1 MEASSLEN
9 KVENQ
14 MENYI
19 LIDEHDDD
27 KFHDECGVVGIY
39 SKDPSVDVGTLSY
52 LALYAL
58 QHRGQES
65 AGIAS
70 FDGDHIHIEKGMGLV
85 SDIFDETKVRNL
97 NGYCSVGH
105 VRYSTAGGS
114 SIQNAQPIYSKFKQG
129 EIAVAHNGQ
138 LVNADVLREM
148 FEDLGYSFETTS
160 DSEIIIKMIA
170 RAAKKGIERAID
182 DTVQTIRGSYAL
194 TMVVDGMLVG
204 VRDFQGIRPLALGKL
219 GEDGYVLASET
230 CAFDCLGATYLRDVQ
245 PGEIVIID
253 DNGIRS
259 IQHNERTYPR
269 PCSFEYVYFA
279 RPDSTIDGVNVHESR
294 KKAGAILWEESPVEA
309 DVVVGVPD
317 SGLDAALGLSIASGI
332 PYDIGLVKNK
342 YVGRSFIM
350 PDQQA
355 RERAVH
361 IKLSAMRSV
370 VGGKRIILVDDSIV
384 RGTTSRQLVMLMK
397 EAGAKEVHMRIPSP
411 VVAYPC
417 YFGIDTPY
425 REQLIG
431 AKMTVDE
438 MCAHLGA
445 DSLAFLSQEGL
456 VNSIKP
462 KGHFCTGC
470 FTGQYPMSVHME
482 DE

>member
-1 MEASSLEN
+1 MKIKMEKPMKNTNSSSFL
-9 KVENQ
+9 
-14 MENYI
+14 
-19 LIDEHDDD
+19 LDEHDDD

-39 SKDPSVDVGTLSY
+39 SNDPSVHVGTLSY

-65 AGIAS
+65 AGIATY
-70 FDGDHIHIEKGMGLV
+70 DGEQIRLEKGMGLV
-85 SDIFDETKVRNL
+85 ADVFDEKKLHTLK
-97 NGYCSVGH
+97 GKCAIGH
-105 VRYSTAGGS
+105 VRYSTSGDS
-114 SIQNAQPIYSKFKQG
+114 SLQNAQPIYSKFKQG

-138 LVNADVLREM
+138 LINADVLHDM
-148 FEDLGYSFETTS
+148 FEDLGYTFETTS
-160 DSEIIIKMIA
+160 DSEVIIKMIA

-182 DTVQTIRGSYAL
+182 DTVRTIKGSYAL
-194 TMVVDGMLVG
+194 TMIVDDMLVG
-204 VRDFQGIRPLALGKL
+204 VRDPQGIRPLVLGRL
-219 GEDGYVLASET
+219 NDGGYVLASET
-230 CAFDCLGATYLRDVQ
+230 CAFDCLGAIYERDIE

-253 DNGIRS
+253 QNGLRS
-259 IQHNERTYPR
+259 LQNNERTYAS

-294 KKAGAILWEESPVEA
+294 KKAGEILWAESPVDA

-317 SGLDAALGLSIASGI
+317 SGLDAALGLSIASGL

-350 PDQQA
+350 PDQES

-370 VGGKRIILVDDSIV
+370 IAGRRVILVDDSIV
-384 RGTTSRQLVMLMK
+384 RGTTSRQLVNLMK

-425 REQLIG
+425 RDQLIG
-431 AKMTVDE
+431 AKMSVEE
-438 MCAHLGA
+438 MREHLGA

-456 VNSIKP
+456 INSIRE
-462 KGHFCTGC
+462 GGRFCTGC
-470 FTGQYPMSVHME
+470 FTGEYPMSVRME

>member
-1 MEASSLEN
+1 MKNTNSSSFL
-9 KVENQ
+9 
-14 MENYI
+14 
-19 LIDEHDDD
+19 LDEHDDD

-39 SKDPSVDVGTLSY
+39 SNDPSVHVGTLSY

-65 AGIAS
+65 AGIATY
-70 FDGDHIHIEKGMGLV
+70 DGEQIRLEKGMGLV
-85 SDIFDETKVRNL
+85 ADVFDEKKLHTLKGN
-97 NGYCSVGH
+97 CAIGH
-105 VRYSTAGGS
+105 VRYSTSGDS
-114 SIQNAQPIYSKFKQG
+114 SLQNAQPIYSKFKQG

-138 LVNADVLREM
+138 LINADVLHDM
-148 FEDLGYSFETTS
+148 FEDLGYTFETTS
-160 DSEIIIKMIA
+160 DSEVIIKMIA

-182 DTVQTIRGSYAL
+182 DTVRTIKGSYAL
-194 TMVVDGMLVG
+194 TMIVDDMLVG
-204 VRDFQGIRPLALGKL
+204 VRDPQGIRPLVLGRL
-219 GEDGYVLASET
+219 NDGGYVLASET
-230 CAFDCLGATYLRDVQ
+230 CAFDCLGAIYERDIE

-253 DNGIRS
+253 QNGLRS
-259 IQHNERTYPR
+259 LQNNERTYAS

-294 KKAGAILWEESPVEA
+294 KKAGEILWAESPIDA

-317 SGLDAALGLSIASGI
+317 SGLDAALGLSIASGL

-350 PDQQA
+350 PDQES

-370 VGGKRIILVDDSIV
+370 IAGRRVILVDDSIV
-384 RGTTSRQLVMLMK
+384 RGTTSRQLVNLMK

-425 REQLIG
+425 RDQLIG
-431 AKMTVDE
+431 AKMSVEE
-438 MCAHLGA
+438 MREHLGA

-456 VNSIKP
+456 INSIRE
-462 KGHFCTGC
+462 GGRFCTGC
-470 FTGQYPMSVHME
+470 FTGEYPMSVRME

>member
-1 MEASSLEN
+1 MKIKMEKPMKNTNSSSFL
-9 KVENQ
+9 
-14 MENYI
+14 
-19 LIDEHDDD
+19 LDEHDDD

-39 SKDPSVDVGTLSY
+39 SNDPSVHVGTLSY

-65 AGIAS
+65 AGIATY
-70 FDGDHIHIEKGMGLV
+70 DGEQIRLEKGMGLV
-85 SDIFDETKVRNL
+85 ADVFDEKKLHTLKGN
-97 NGYCSVGH
+97 CAIGH
-105 VRYSTAGGS
+105 VRYSTSGDS
-114 SIQNAQPIYSKFKQG
+114 SLQNAQPIYSKFKQG

-138 LVNADVLREM
+138 LINADVLHDM
-148 FEDLGYSFETTS
+148 FEDLGYTFETTS
-160 DSEIIIKMIA
+160 DSEVIIKMIA

-182 DTVQTIRGSYAL
+182 DTVRTIKGSYAL
-194 TMVVDGMLVG
+194 TMIVDDMLVG
-204 VRDFQGIRPLALGKL
+204 VRDPQGIRPLVLGRL
-219 GEDGYVLASET
+219 NDGGYVLASET
-230 CAFDCLGATYLRDVQ
+230 CAFDCLGAIYERDIE

-253 DNGIRS
+253 QNGLRS
-259 IQHNERTYPR
+259 LQNNERTYAS

-294 KKAGAILWEESPVEA
+294 KKAGEILWAESPIDA

-317 SGLDAALGLSIASGI
+317 SGLDAALGLSIASGL

-350 PDQQA
+350 PDQES

-370 VGGKRIILVDDSIV
+370 IAGRRVILVDDSIV
-384 RGTTSRQLVMLMK
+384 RGTTSRQLVNLMK

-425 REQLIG
+425 RDQLIG
-431 AKMTVDE
+431 AKMSVEE
-438 MCAHLGA
+438 MREHLGA

-456 VNSIKP
+456 INSIRE
-462 KGHFCTGC
+462 GGRFCTGC
-470 FTGQYPMSVHME
+470 FTGEYPMSVRME

>member
-1 MEASSLEN
+1 MKNTNSSSFL
-9 KVENQ
+9 
-14 MENYI
+14 
-19 LIDEHDDD
+19 LDEHDDD

-39 SKDPSVDVGTLSY
+39 SNDPSVHVGTLSY

-65 AGIAS
+65 AGIATY
-70 FDGDHIHIEKGMGLV
+70 DGEQIRLEKGMGLV
-85 SDIFDETKVRNL
+85 ADVFDEKKLDTLKGN
-97 NGYCSVGH
+97 CAIGH
-105 VRYSTAGGS
+105 VRYSTSGDS
-114 SIQNAQPIYSKFKQG
+114 SLQNAQPIYSKFKQG

-138 LVNADVLREM
+138 LINADVLHDM
-148 FEDLGYSFETTS
+148 FEDLGYTFETTS
-160 DSEIIIKMIA
+160 DSEVIIKMIA

-182 DTVQTIRGSYAL
+182 DTVRAIKGSYAL
-194 TMVVDGMLVG
+194 TMIVDDMLVG
-204 VRDFQGIRPLALGKL
+204 VRDPQGIRPLVLGRL
-219 GEDGYVLASET
+219 NDGGYVLASET
-230 CAFDCLGATYLRDVQ
+230 CAFDCLGAIYERDIE

-253 DNGIRS
+253 QNGLRS
-259 IQHNERTYPR
+259 LQNNEKTYAS

-294 KKAGAILWEESPVEA
+294 KKAGEILWAESPVDA

-317 SGLDAALGLSIASGI
+317 SGLDAALGLSIASGL

-350 PDQQA
+350 PDQES

-370 VGGKRIILVDDSIV
+370 IAGRRVILVDDSIV
-384 RGTTSRQLVMLMK
+384 RGTTSRQLVNLMK

-425 REQLIG
+425 RDQLIG
-431 AKMTVDE
+431 AKMSVEE
-438 MCAHLGA
+438 MRKHLGA

-456 VNSIKP
+456 INSIRE
-462 KGHFCTGC
+462 GGRFCTGC
-470 FTGQYPMSVHME
+470 FTGEYPMSVRME

>member
-1 MEASSLEN
+1 
-9 KVENQ
+9 
-14 MENYI
+14 MENTRI
-19 LIDEHDDD
+19 VEDRDLFLLDGHDDD

-39 SKDPSVDVGTLSY
+39 SKDPAVHVGTLSY

-65 AGIAS
+65 AGIAT
-70 FDGDHIHIEKGMGLV
+70 FDGDRIHMEKGMGLV
-85 SDIFDETKVRNL
+85 SDVFDEAKVKSL
-97 NGYCSVGH
+97 KGFSSVGH

-114 SIQNAQPIYSKFKQG
+114 SVQNAQPIYSKFKQG

-138 LVNADVLREM
+138 LINVEILREM

-182 DTVQTIRGSYAL
+182 ETIKTIKGSYAL
-194 TMVVDGMLVG
+194 TMIVDEMLVG
-204 VRDFQGIRPLALGKL
+204 VRDPQGIRPLAIGKI
-219 GEDGYVLASET
+219 GENGYILASET
-230 CAFDCLGATYLRDVQ
+230 CAFDCVGATYLRDVE

-253 DNGIRS
+253 DNGLRS
-259 IQHNERTYPR
+259 IQHNERTYAR

-294 KKAGAILWEESPVEA
+294 KKAGAILWVESPVEA

-317 SGLDAALGLSIASGI
+317 SGLDAALGLAVASGI

-370 VGGKRIILVDDSIV
+370 VSGKRIILVDDSIV
-384 RGTTSRQLVMLMK
+384 RGTTSRQLVNLMK

-411 VVAYPC
+411 VVSYPC

-425 REQLIG
+425 RDQLIG
-431 AKMTVDE
+431 AKMSVDE
-438 MCAHLGA
+438 MCEHLGA
-445 DSLAFLSQEGL
+445 DSLAFLSQDGL
-456 VNSIKP
+456 VNSIRP
-462 KGHFCTGC
+462 GGRFCLGC
-470 FTGQYPMSVHME
+470 FTGQYPMSVQME
-482 DE
+482 GE